1 MDYEFGYWYVLLSL
15 FVLPGFYYLYRFYT
29 KAKKSNSLKNSRI
42 FIAYY
47 LDEIRLID
55 NL

>member
-29 KAKKSNSLKNSRI
+29 KAKKSNSL
-42 FIAYY
+42 
-47 LDEIRLID
+47 LTLGRLTSTPSIITSV
-55 NL
+55 